1 MIYGLTLLDLVVILA
16 YVLLI
21 IYLGWWTKQQV
32 QSTGDYFMGSRRF
45 GKIMMITNALGAGT
59 RTDQAVAV
67 SGACYQIGL
76 AGIWYQWLYIFNT
89 PFYWLLAPI
98 YRRLRYITTG
108 DFFEERYGNKL
119 GAAYAA
125 MGLLYFTLN
134 AGLMLKGT
142 GTAIEAVTKI
152 PSDVIVFILL
162 GVFLAYSVLGG
173 LVSAM
178 VVNVIQGMFILVLSF
193 LLIPFALSAAGGI
206 STIKADLPGYMFS
219 FIAPHEVTLFFII
232 AVVINSLI
240 GIVVE
245 PHHMQVGGAGKT
257 EMNCRTGWTYGNFVK
272 RLATLGWAFVGVF
285 AAALFP
291 GLTSQNRE
299 LAFGVAVVNLL
310 PAGLIGL
317 MVAAMSAAVM
327 AACHNFMVGGSALF
341 TRNFY
346 QRYFRKNR
354 DEEHYLKIARY
365 SSFFIVIGGVAFALV
380 LPNVVEGLKIVWQMT
395 AFFGIAFWMAII
407 WRRANRYGV
416 WVSLFITIIS
426 SLYVGNYFD
435 FGLGLSIAWQITIYL
450 PLGFLSFIISSLL
463 TKPEPKDKLD
473 KFYTLLHTPVGEEYK
488 LKEAGI
494 EMILDGVPVDKI
506 INEKEVDKRTSL
518 EEKGASLLIVNLL
531 SIKNKFSL
539 KKYKIDIYGFAAA
552 VLLVIVI
559 IGIGLFTASLG

>member
-1 MIYGLTLLDLVVILA
+1 MFYGLTLLDLVVILG
-16 YVLLI
+16 YVSLI

-108 DFFEERYGNKL
+108 DFFEERYGNRL

-125 MGLLYFTLN
+125 MGLFYFTLN

-152 PSDVIVFILL
+152 PSEIIVFILL

-193 LLIPFALSAAGGI
+193 LLIPFALNAAGGI
-206 STIKADLPGYMFS
+206 STVKADLPGYMFS

-232 AVVINSLI
+232 TVVINSLI

-291 GLTSQNRE
+291 GLTSKNRE

-310 PAGLIGL
+310 PSGLVGL

-346 QRYFRKNR
+346 KRYFRKNQN
-354 DEEHYLKIARY
+354 ELHYLKIARY
-365 SSFFIVIGGVAFALV
+365 SSFFIVIGGVVFALI

-416 WVSLFITIIS
+416 WVSLFVTVIS
-426 SLYVGNYFD
+426 SLYVGDYFG

-450 PLGFLSFIISSLL
+450 PLGFLSFIIGSLL

-473 KFYTLLHTPVGEEYK
+473 KFYALLHTPVGEEYK

-494 EMILDGVPVDKI
+494 EMILDGIPVDKI
-506 INEKEVDKRTSL
+506 VNEKEVDKKASL
-518 EEKGASLLIVNLL
+518 EENGASLLIVNLL
-531 SIKNKFSL
+531 SIKDKFSL
-539 KKYKIDIYGFAAA
+539 KKYKVDIYGFAAA

-559 IGIGLFTASLG
+559 IGIGLFTSSLG

>member
-1 MIYGLTLLDLVVILA
+1 MIYGLTPLDLVVILA

-21 IYLGWWTKQQV
+21 IYVGWWAKQQV

-108 DFFEERYGNKL
+108 DFFEERYGQKL

-125 MGLLYFTLN
+125 MGLIYFTLN

-142 GTAIEAVTKI
+142 STAIEAVTKI
-152 PSDVIVFILL
+152 PSDIIVFVLL
-162 GVFLAYSVLGG
+162 GIFLAYSVLGG

-178 VVNVIQGMFILVLSF
+178 SVNVIQGMFILILSF
-193 LLIPFALSAAGGI
+193 LLIPFALNAAGGI
-206 STIKADLPGYMFS
+206 STIKADLPSYMFS

-232 AVVINSLI
+232 AIVINSLV

-272 RLATLGWAFVGVF
+272 RFATLGWAFVGVF

-291 GLTSQNRE
+291 GLTSKNRE
-299 LAFGVAVVNLL
+299 LAFGIAVVNLL

-317 MVAAMSAAVM
+317 MVAAMAAAVM

-346 QRYFRKNR
+346 RRYFRKNK
-354 DEEHYLKIARY
+354 EEVHYLKVARY
-365 SSFFIVIGGVAFALV
+365 SSFLIMIGGVGFALV
-380 LPNVVEGLKIVWQMT
+380 LPSVVEGLKIVWQIT

-407 WRRANRYGV
+407 WKRANRYGV
-416 WVSLFITIIS
+416 WASLFVTVLS
-426 SLYVGNYFD
+426 SLYVGNYFE
-435 FGLGLSIAWQITIYL
+435 FGLGFSIAWQITIYL

-506 INEKEVDKRTSL
+506 VNEKEPGKKTSL
-518 EEKGASLLIVNLL
+518 EEKGESLLIVNLL
-531 SIKNKFSL
+531 SLKNKFSL

-552 VLLVIVI
+552 VLLVFVI

>member
-1 MIYGLTLLDLVVILA
+1 MFGLNILDIIVIA
-16 YVLLI
+16 VYFSGLI
-21 IYLGWWTKQQV
+21 ALGLWTKKTIK
-32 QSTGDYFMGSRRF
+32 STGDYFMGNRRF

-108 DFFEERYGNKL
+108 DFFEERYGKKL

-142 GTAIEAVTKI
+142 GTAIEAVTHI
-152 PSDVIVFILL
+152 PTDTIVLVLL
-162 GVFLAYSVLGG
+162 AVFLAYSVLGG
-173 LVSAM
+173 FVSAM
-178 VVNVIQGMFILVLSF
+178 VINVIQGMFILILSF
-193 LLIPFALSAAGGI
+193 LLIPFALNVAGGI
-206 STIKADLPGYMFS
+206 SHIKADLPAYMFS
-219 FIAPHEVTLFFII
+219 FVAPKEVTLFFII
-232 AVVINSLI
+232 TVVINSLV

-245 PHHMQVGGAGKT
+245 PHHMSVGGAGKT

-272 RLATLGWAFVGVF
+272 RIATLGWAFVGVF
-285 AAALFP
+285 AAALYP
-291 GLTSQNRE
+291 GLTSSNRE

-310 PAGLIGL
+310 PAGLVGL

-346 QRYFRKNR
+346 QKYLRKGE
-354 DEEHYLKIARY
+354 DETHYLKVARF
-365 SSFFIVIGGVAFALV
+365 SSVFIVLGGVVFALL
-380 LPNVVEGLKIVWQMT
+380 LPNVVAGLKIVWQMT

-407 WRRANRYGV
+407 WRRSNRYAV
-416 WVSLFITIIS
+416 WGSLIVTIVS
-426 SLYVGNYFD
+426 SLYAGKYFD
-435 FGLGLSIAWQITIYL
+435 FGLGLNIAWQITIYL
-450 PLGFLSFIISSLL
+450 PLGFITFFLISLF
-463 TKPEPKDKLD
+463 TKPEPKEKLD

-494 EMILDGVPVDKI
+494 DIILDGVHVDKFI
-506 INEKEVDKRTSL
+506 DKKKAKEESL
-518 EEKGASLLIVNLL
+518 EEKGHGLMIVDLLKL
-531 SIKNKFSL
+531 KDKFSL
-539 KKYKIDIYGFAAA
+539 KRYKIDIYGFAAA
-552 VLLVIVI
+552 VLLVILI